1 MTVPAA
7 ETLTI
12 VRQVV
17 ADVTEDP
24 GVEATAQLG
33 IDSLQALQ
41 VLIELENRFDVE
53 IDEIEIFGAWFDTPE
68 LIATYL
74 DQLLRRRRE
83 AAAGVPQPAAS

>member
-7 ETLTI
+7 ETLMI

-24 GVEATAQLG
+24 GIEATTQLG

-83 AAAGVPQPAAS
+83 AAGGVPQSAAS